1 MQLYDVAIVGATGLV
16 GRKMVEVLD
25 ERKFPVGD
33 VFFLASERSVGKDIT
48 FGGTVHPVQKLTPGS
63 FKGVE
68 IALFAAGGAVSREY
82 VPHAVRAGAVVID
95 NSSAYRM
102 DEHVPLV
109 VPEVNRRM
117 IFHHKGIIANPNCS
131 TIQMVVALKPLHD
144 HWNITR
150 IIVSTYQ
157 SVTGAGQKGVLQL
170 QEELAHWQPRP
181 RGFPHQ
187 IAFNVIPQVDIFCE
201 DGSTREE
208 HKMVRETKKIFGD
221 DSIKVHATCARVPV
235 FGGHSESVNVQFEK
249 HFTIERVYALLRE
262 APGVVV
268 VDDPERLLYPMP
280 VTAYEKDA
288 VYVGRIRRDETTTN
302 GLSLWIVSDNLRKG
316 AATNAVQIAEELIR
330 GQ

>member
-1 MQLYDVAIVGATGLV
+1 
-16 GRKMVEVLD
+16 MVEVLD